1 MAGRVKIAW
10 TRRAQKKLRE
20 IRNRIHEDD
29 PLAARNWVAGIRKM
43 VRTLQDQP
51 EIGRVVP
58 EYGRQD
64 LQERIYDRNY
74 RIIYQIEPDRIIIAT
89 ISHAAQLLSDDL

>member
-1 MAGRVKIAW
+1 
-10 TRRAQKKLRE
+10 
-20 IRNRIHEDD
+20 
-29 PLAARNWVAGIRKM
+29 M

-58 EYGRQD
+58 EYERQE

-74 RIIYQIEPDRIIIAT
+74 RIIYRIEPNQIIIVT
-89 ISHAAQLLSDDL
+89 ISHAAQLLPDDL